1 MKQEEALEILKTGA
15 NVFLTGQAGS
25 GKTFVLNKYIDYLKQ
40 RNVGVGVTAS
50 TGIAATHLGGMTIHS
65 WSGLGIRERLAGEEL
80 KKLLKRFYLRKRFL
94 LTEVLII
101 DEISMLHGYQLDL
114 VNYLCQAF
122 RQSLLPFGGLQ
133 VVMAGDFFQ
142 LPPVARGQNS
152 AEFVNKAKVWQAMDI
167 KTCYLSEQF
176 RQGDSD
182 YLKILNEIRAN
193 NVSEKSRAC
202 LVKRIDGNFKDD
214 NEATKLYT
222 HNFDVDEINLR
233 ELDKINGPAK
243 SYTMRS
249 DGRLALAQAL
259 RAGCL
264 APEKLIL
271 KKGAKVMFVKNNF
284 ELGVVNGTVGLVVG
298 FDEDGYPRV
307 KIKTGE
313 EIVARPASWT
323 IDEDGRVLAEIR
335 QIPLRL
341 AWAITVHKSQGLSLD
356 RAEIDLSKAFAAG
369 MGYVALSRV
378 RNLAGLILRGFN
390 ELALRVDEE
399 VLKFDQELQ
408 EMSFE
413 LAQAWRVMPTEQK
426 IEKYKFERS
435 KKKKSLSSKKSN
447 NKEKTKELVDQ
458 KIVLGEI
465 AAKLGFKEST
475 IVGHLEKLANNGEK
489 LNIEYLLPK
498 AEARAEIMTAF
509 DKLGEERLSPVN
521 EFLGE
526 KYDYE
531 VLKLCR
537 VYRRMGA
544 NQVNQANQ
552 VN

>member
-1 MKQEEALEILKTGA
+1 
-15 NVFLTGQAGS
+15 
-25 GKTFVLNKYIDYLKQ
+25 
-40 RNVGVGVTAS
+40 
-50 TGIAATHLGGMTIHS
+50 
-65 WSGLGIRERLAGEEL
+65 
-80 KKLLKRFYLRKRFL
+80 
-94 LTEVLII
+94 
-101 DEISMLHGYQLDL
+101 
-114 VNYLCQAF
+114 
-122 RQSLLPFGGLQ
+122 
-133 VVMAGDFFQ
+133 
-142 LPPVARGQNS
+142 
-152 AEFVNKAKVWQAMDI
+152 
-167 KTCYLSEQF
+167 
-176 RQGDSD
+176 
-182 YLKILNEIRAN
+182 
-193 NVSEKSRAC
+193 
-202 LVKRIDGNFKDD
+202 
-214 NEATKLYT
+214 
-222 HNFDVDEINLR
+222 
-233 ELDKINGPAK
+233 
-243 SYTMRS
+243 
-249 DGRLALAQAL
+249 
-259 RAGCL
+259 
-264 APEKLIL
+264 
-271 KKGAKVMFVKNNF
+271 MFVKNNF

-458 KIVLGEI
+458 K
-465 AAKLGFKEST
+465 
-475 IVGHLEKLANNGEK
+475 
-489 LNIEYLLPK
+489 
-498 AEARAEIMTAF
+498 
-509 DKLGEERLSPVN
+509 
-521 EFLGE
+521 
-526 KYDYE
+526 
-531 VLKLCR
+531 
-537 VYRRMGA
+537 
-544 NQVNQANQ
+544 
-552 VN
+552 